1 MSKILYAASN
11 MQHINNFHIPY
22 IERLRA
28 EGHTVK
34 VMASGSE
41 ADFDIPF
48 VKKMLSPKNFFVRRK
63 IKRVLRDEKF
73 DAVILN
79 TTLAAFHIRLAM
91 PKKHRPRVLNF
102 VHGYLFYEKQGGLKK
117 KLLLFCEKLLAKK
130 TDMIAVMNKEDM
142 RIATENKLCL
152 GEIIM
157 TRGMGARVAEE
168 RHSPEKVRQY
178 LDARDEY
185 LMCFVGELSERKNQ
199 RFLIC
204 ALPEIKI
211 AEPKAALLFVGTGSE
226 EMRLRALADRLGVS
240 DSVHFAG
247 QKSNPCDFIRASN
260 LYVSAS
266 EIEGMPFN
274 IIEALGCGLP
284 ILASDIK
291 GHADL
296 IENESEGVLYE
307 RASVADFAEK
317 AKLIISGKLNTDK
330 TAQREK
336 YEKYSFDSVFE
347 ETYSVLKDFIK

>member
-1 MSKILYAASN
+1 MSKILYAASS

-34 VMASGSE
+34 VMASGE
-41 ADFDIPF
+41 GADFNVPF
-48 VKKMLSPKNFFVRRK
+48 VKKMLSVKNLFARRK
-63 IKRVLRDEKF
+63 IRKILAEERF

-102 VHGYLFYEKQGGLKK
+102 VHGYLFYENQGGLKK

-130 TDMIAVMNKEDM
+130 TDMIAVMNKEDI

-152 GEIIM
+152 GEIKM
-157 TRGMGARVAEE
+157 TRGMGATVIEE
-168 RHSPEKVRQY
+168 KHSRDKVRQY

-211 AEPKAALLFVGTGSE
+211 YKPEAALLFVGVGSE
-226 EMRLRALADRLGVS
+226 EMRLRALADKLGVS
-240 DSVHFAG
+240 ESVHFAG
-247 QKSNPCDFIRASN
+247 QKTNPLDFIRASD

-291 GHADL
+291 GHVDL
-296 IENESEGVLYE
+296 IENENEGVLYE
-307 RASVADFAEK
+307 RASVADFVEK
-317 AKLIISGKLNTDK
+317 AKLLIDGKVNIDK
-330 TAQREK
+330 TAQMQK
-336 YEKYSFDSVFE
+336 YEKYSFNSVFE
-347 ETYSVLKDFIK
+347 ETYSVLKDFAK

>member
-22 IERLRA
+22 IEKLKA
-28 EGHTVK
+28 EGNTVK
-34 VMASGSE
+34 VMASGDG

-48 VKKMLSPKNFFVRRK
+48 VKKMLSAKNFFVRRK
-63 IKRVLRDEKF
+63 IKKILKEEKF

-91 PKKHRPRVLNF
+91 PKKNRPRVLNF
-102 VHGYLFYEKQGGLKK
+102 VHGYLFSENQRGLKK
-117 KLLLFCEKLLAKK
+117 KIFLFCEKLLAGK
-130 TDMIAVMNKEDM
+130 TDVIAVMNAEDKQ
-142 RIATENKLCL
+142 IATESRLTS

-157 TRGMGARVAEE
+157 TRGMGARVFGEK
-168 RHSPEKVRQY
+168 HSADMVRQY
-178 LDARDEY
+178 LGARDEY

-211 AEPKAALLFVGTGSE
+211 AEPKAALLFVGAGAE
-226 EMRLRALADRLGVS
+226 EVRLRALADKLGVS

-247 QKSNPCDFIRASN
+247 QKSNPCDFIRASD

-291 GHADL
+291 GHRDL
-296 IENESEGVLYE
+296 IESENDGILYE
-307 RASVADFAEK
+307 RGSVSDFVEK
-317 AKLIISGKLNTDK
+317 AKLIISGSLDFDK
-330 TAQREK
+330 AAQMQK
-336 YEKYSFDSVFE
+336 YEKYSFDTVFE
-347 ETYSVLKDFIK
+347 ETYSVLRDFVR